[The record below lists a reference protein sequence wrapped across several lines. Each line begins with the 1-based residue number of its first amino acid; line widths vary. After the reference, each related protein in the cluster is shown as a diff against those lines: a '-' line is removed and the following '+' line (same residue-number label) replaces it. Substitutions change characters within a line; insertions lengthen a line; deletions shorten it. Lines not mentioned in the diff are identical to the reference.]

1 MSLVRN
7 YYSDNLIHLRRRYT
21 TVRHSIEDATEVFAE
36 FLHSSNEEESFEA
49 QYFKS
54 RILEMRLQLKD
65 IESKY
70 RMNGGNISALD

>member
-7 YYSDNLIHLRRRYT
+7 YYSDNLVHLRRRYT
-21 TVRHSIEDATEVFAE
+21 AVRHSIEDAQEVFSE

-54 RILEMRLQLKD
+54 RILEMRLQMKD
-65 IESKY
+65 IESKF
-70 RMNGGNISALD
+70 RMNGGDVSQLD